1 MLFKVKMTDLGYLP
15 AYNDLCKRVIG
26 HICLLLAV
34 QNTKIAILKIN

>member
-1 MLFKVKMTDLGYLP
+1 MLLKVKMTGFGYLP
-15 AYNDLCKRVIG
+15 AYDLCERVIG